1 MHVAILSRVWLSWM
15 DGMAGDIAHT
25 TAHAFAKIGSGVAKA
40 FDIKDASV
48 TPMKP
53 VKILTH
59 V

>member
-1 MHVAILSRVWLSWM
+1 
-15 DGMAGDIAHT
+15 MAGDIAHT